1 MKRESKMEKVR
12 SKMEDCHTDSE
23 LLTQFHKKSPQL
35 RFSGFGDE
43 WEEKKL
49 GDVSDRVT
57 RKNEK
62 LESTLPL
69 TISAQYGLVDQITFF
84 NNQVAS
90 TTNLRNYFLVKNGEF
105 AYNKSYSAGY
115 PWGAIK
121 RLDRYEKG
129 VLSTLYIVFKPKN
142 INSDYLLSYY
152 DTDKWYKQ
160 VSEIA
165 AEGARNHGL
174 LNIAPNDFFQTTFYA
189 PLSELEQQKIGTFL
203 SHVDSLIQAKTKKLE
218 SLKAVKKSLLQKC
231 FPKTDEKVPEMRF
244 AGFSGNWEEKK
255 LGEVAEISSGTTPS
269 RMNSENFSGDIC
281 WLTSGELKSHYIYDT
296 SEKINESIAE
306 TMRTYKKGT
315 VVIAIYGL
323 EAAGI
328 RGTCSILKRDCTI
341 SQACMAFTNLKSVHN
356 EFLYCW
362 YIANGNEIG
371 TKYAQGTKQQN
382 LSSDIVSDMSICFP
396 TLAEQQKI
404 GQFFS
409 KYDSLISAQQKEI
422 DKLKDI
428 KKSLLQKMFI

>member
-1 MKRESKMEKVR
+1 
-12 SKMEDCHTDSE
+12 MEDCHTDSE
-23 LLTQFHKKSPQL
+23 LLTQFHKKCPQL
-35 RFSGFGDE
+35 RFSGF
-43 WEEKKL
+43 KKIE
-49 GDVSDRVT
+49 
-57 RKNEK
+57 NEK
-62 LESTLPL
+62 LKDENWFSAPASEIFISVNDRNHPELPVLSASQELGMIYRDEGGMNIFHDVANEITYKRVRPGQFVIHLRSFQGGFAHSKVEGITSPAYTILDFKDRNKHNDLFWKYVL
-69 TISAQYGLVDQITFF
+69 TSE
-84 NNQVAS
+84 
-90 TTNLRNYFLVKNGEF
+90 EF
-105 AYNKSYSAGY
+105 
-115 PWGAIK
+115 IK
-121 RLDRYEKG
+121 RLELITYGIRDGRSINFSDF
-129 VLSTLYIVFKPKN
+129 STLKFHFP
-142 INSDYLLSYY
+142 SYEVQ
-152 DTDKWYKQ
+152 K
-160 VSEIA
+160 
-165 AEGARNHGL
+165 
-174 LNIAPNDFFQTTFYA
+174 
-189 PLSELEQQKIGTFL
+189 KIGAFL

>member
-1 MKRESKMEKVR
+1 MKETKN
-12 SKMEDCHTDSE
+12 T
-23 LLTQFHKKSPQL
+23 PQL
-35 RFSGFGDE
+35 RFSEFDDE

-49 GDVSDRVT
+49 NNYLEVSTEKNFDNLFTKENVLSVSGEFGVVNQIAFQGRSFAGASLTNYKISDLESVIYTKSPLNATPYGIIKANKFEKGIVSVLYAVYKTNNSDSKFIQDYFNLDERLNNYLRPLISKGAKNTINVSDLEALEGIVT
-57 RKNEK
+57 FP
-62 LESTLPL
+62 S
-69 TISAQYGLVDQITFF
+69 
-84 NNQVAS
+84 
-90 TTNLRNYFLVKNGEF
+90 
-105 AYNKSYSAGY
+105 
-115 PWGAIK
+115 
-121 RLDRYEKG
+121 
-129 VLSTLYIVFKPKN
+129 LS
-142 INSDYLLSYY
+142 
-152 DTDKWYKQ
+152 
-160 VSEIA
+160 
-165 AEGARNHGL
+165 
-174 LNIAPNDFFQTTFYA
+174 
-189 PLSELEQQKIGTFL
+189 EQQKIGTFL
-203 SHVDSLIQAKTKKLE
+203 SHVDSLIQTKTKKLE

-231 FPKTDEKVPEMRF
+231 FPKAGEKVPEMRF

-428 KKSLLQKMFI
+428 KKSLLQKMFV

>member
-1 MKRESKMEKVR
+1 MKETKNV
-12 SKMEDCHTDSE
+12 
-23 LLTQFHKKSPQL
+23 PQL
-35 RFSGFGDE
+35 RFSGFDDD
-43 WEEKKL
+43 WEVKKL
-49 GDVSDRVT
+49 GEVSDRVT
-57 RKNEK
+57 RKNEN

-174 LNIAPNDFFQTTFYA
+174 LNIAPNDFFQTIFAT
-189 PLSELEQQKIGTFL
+189 PMSEIEQQKIGAFL

-231 FPKTDEKVPEMRF
+231 FPKAGEKVPEMRF
-244 AGFSGNWEEKK
+244 ESNKEWASINFEDCFSFLSNNSFSRDELNYEKGYIK
-255 LGEVAEISSGTTPS
+255 SLHYGDVLIKFGEILNVSTASLPYITQI
-269 RMNSENFSGDIC
+269 NSPKQYS
-281 WLTSGELKSHYIYDT
+281 K
-296 SEKINESIAE
+296 
-306 TMRTYKKGT
+306 
-315 VVIAIYGL
+315 
-323 EAAGI
+323 
-328 RGTCSILKRDCTI
+328 SILKNGDIVIADAAEDNTVGKCTEI
-341 SQACMAFTNLKSVHN
+341 QNCTELLAAGLHTIAVRPKIEFAPTFLGFCINSESFHN
-356 EFLYCW
+356 QLLPL
-362 YIANGNEIG
+362 I
-371 TKYAQGTKQQN
+371 QGTKV
-382 LSSDIVSDMSICFP
+382 SSISKSAIVDTVIYYPISI
-396 TLAEQQKI
+396 TEQQKI

-409 KYDSLISAQQKEI
+409 KYDSLISVQQKEI
-422 DKLKDI
+422 DKLKNI
-428 KKSLLQKMFI
+428 KKSLLQKMFV

>member
-1 MKRESKMEKVR
+1 MNEEVKG
-12 SKMEDCHTDSE
+12 
-23 LLTQFHKKSPQL
+23 KKSPQL
-35 RFSGFGDE
+35 RFSGF
-43 WEEKKL
+43 KKIE
-49 GDVSDRVT
+49 
-57 RKNEK
+57 NEK
-62 LESTLPL
+62 LKDENWFSAPASEIFISVNDKNHPELPVLSASQELGMIYRDEGGMNIFHDVANEITYKRVKPGQFVIHLRSFQGGFAHSKVEGITSPAYTILDFKDRNKHNDLFWKYVL
-69 TISAQYGLVDQITFF
+69 TSE
-84 NNQVAS
+84 
-90 TTNLRNYFLVKNGEF
+90 EF
-105 AYNKSYSAGY
+105 
-115 PWGAIK
+115 IK
-121 RLDRYEKG
+121 RLELITYGIRDGRSINFSDF
-129 VLSTLYIVFKPKN
+129 STLNFYFP
-142 INSDYLLSYY
+142 SYE
-152 DTDKWYKQ
+152 
-160 VSEIA
+160 V
-165 AEGARNHGL
+165 
-174 LNIAPNDFFQTTFYA
+174 
-189 PLSELEQQKIGTFL
+189 QQKIGTFL

-231 FPKTDEKVPEMRF
+231 FPKAGEKVPEMRF
-244 AGFSGNWEEKK
+244 AGFSGDWEEKK

-404 GQFFS
+404 GHFFS

-428 KKSLLQKMFI
+428 KKSLLQNMFI